1 MCFNKITFYQFKKHL
16 IVFGGFHD
24 NPLRGES
31 KYFNDVHAF
40 DIQEMKWKKLEISGV
55 KPPSPRSGSNMFA
68 TSDGRIVI
76 YGGYCKEKIKS
87 KVASGKKS
95 NVGDSSKE
103 VGKTLDDMFLLV
115 PDKHDD
121 TLSKWRWHNVKQT
134 GNRPNPRSGIASTPL
149 PNSNKAY
156 FFGGVNDEVNS
167 NDSDD
172 DDDMRQ
178 GNFYSDLYLCT
189 IDNEKA
195 TWQKIELSGI
205 KEDTLDKKKRRGN
218 AKDAS
223 SGPCEN
229 AGENDICD
237 EDKTGEEGAIDEETT
252 SRIQGLE
259 LDGDKTK
266 VIGDGIDESKSSV
279 RVVED
284 GAFTI
289 SSTII
294 HSNSEITKEQSS
306 TVDSDMK
313 SKGIY

>member
-1 MCFNKITFYQFKKHL
+1 L
-16 IVFGGFHD
+16 IV
-24 NPLRGES
+24 
-31 KYFNDVHAF
+31 
-40 DIQEMKWKKLEISGV
+40 
-55 KPPSPRSGSNMFA
+55 
-68 TSDGRIVI
+68 
-76 YGGYCKEKIKS
+76 
-87 KVASGKKS
+87 
-95 NVGDSSKE
+95 
-103 VGKTLDDMFLLV
+103 
-115 PDKHDD
+115 KHG
-121 TLSKWRWHNVKQT
+121 

-294 HSNSEITKEQSS
+294 HSNSEITTEQSS
-306 TVDSDMK
+306 TVVSDMK
-313 SKGIY
+313 SKGKINYPSPRFGAAMVLRQSILYLFGGMFEDEEDRQLTFNDFYSLDIRKLDTWQTLIESDIKTMEWFESEDEEEDDDDESDKRSLTIWTLTELFHGSCRR